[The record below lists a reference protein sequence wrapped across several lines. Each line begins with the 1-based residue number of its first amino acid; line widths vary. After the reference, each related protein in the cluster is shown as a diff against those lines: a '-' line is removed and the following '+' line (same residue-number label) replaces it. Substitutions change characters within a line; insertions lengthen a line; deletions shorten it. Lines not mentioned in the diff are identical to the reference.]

1 MAMMANPADG
11 ARRDGDG
18 KRSPW
23 QAAGTAKD
31 RQVDRTVEIGFY
43 RAAEEA

>member
-23 QAAGTAKD
+23 KAAGRAKD
-31 RQVDRTVEIGFY
+31 RQADRTVEIGFY
-43 RAAEEA
+43 RPADRA